1 MQILRFHPTD
11 EDLSAGT
18 PAPLTPSTSSM
29 GPQDAPLR
37 MHFFRFVVT
46 GASPGA

>member
-18 PAPLTPSTSSM
+18 PVPLTPSTTLSSTD
-29 GPQDAPLR
+29 PQDASLR
-37 MHFFRFVVT
+37 MT
-46 GASPGA
+46 LAG